1 MQVVQRRAFGS
12 VRLLVHHR
20 TIDGRVLSIDL
31 AAGNRPMIEIAQRG
45 EHRAE
50 QQVIDALE
58 RMHQHRIVGRLT
70 DGVVKGVVVTR
81 QLLGIRQHLIALG

>member
-1 MQVVQRRAFGS
+1 MLQRRLLCRL
-12 VRLLVHHR
+12 RLLVHHR
-20 TIDGRVLSIDL
+20 AVDGRVLGIDL
-31 AAGNRPMIEIAQRG
+31 AAGNRAMVEIAQRG

-70 DGVVKGVVVTR
+70 DGVVEGVVVTR
-81 QLLGIRQHLIALG
+81 QLLGIRQRLIARR